1 MLYGRREFSFNKLET
16 SASVLSENNSATG
29 IGWTVSESDRNVR
42 RKLIGNRY
50 HLDSFRQAVRLM
62 VVNDHVIHDSRVNVA
77 SENRPYLK
85 KNNLKQITDI
95 VT

>member
-1 MLYGRREFSFNKLET
+1 MSSPLVLYVRHECSFDKLEN
-16 SASVLSENNSATG
+16 SASVFSENNTATG
-29 IGWTVSESDRNVR
+29 IGWTVSKSDGNVR

-62 VVNDHVIHDSRVNVA
+62 VVYDHVVHDRRVNVA

-85 KNNLKQITDI
+85 
-95 VT
+95 